1 MLDIP
6 YIFCYN
12 IEGVKIKHFTDLF
25 FEVWAVAQNLE
36 ITMLVDIYGAMLTEK
51 QRDFLSL
58 YYDEDLS
65 LAEIAAN
72 EGITRQGVRD
82 AIKRAEAQLI
92 DMEEKLGFRKR
103 LDENLEKIDS
113 IRQVVAEIRKY
124 NSYHGMSRELGNKA
138 DKIEQLLLQLTE
150 TQ

>member
-1 MLDIP
+1 MLDILRV
-6 YIFCYN
+6 FCYN
-12 IEGVKIKHFTDLF
+12 DLDVKIKYFTDFF

-82 AIKRAEAQLI
+82 SIKRAESQLL

-103 LDENLEKIDS
+103 LNENLQKIDS
-113 IRQVVAEIRKY
+113 IRQIVADIRKY
-124 NSYHGMSRELGNKA
+124 NSFHGMSRELGNKA
-138 DKIEQLLLQLTE
+138 DKIEELLLQLTE

>member
-1 MLDIP
+1 M
-6 YIFCYN
+6 
-12 IEGVKIKHFTDLF
+12 
-25 FEVWAVAQNLE
+25 AQNLE

-82 AIKRAEAQLI
+82 AIKRAETQLLE
-92 DMEEKLGFRKR
+92 MESKLGFEKR
-103 LDENLEKIDS
+103 MRENLEKIDS
-113 IRQVVAEIRKY
+113 IRQVVKELRKY
-124 NSYHGMSRELGNKA
+124 NSFHGMSRELGNKA
-138 DKIEQLLLQLTE
+138 DKIDELLNQLTE

>member
-1 MLDIP
+1 M
-6 YIFCYN
+6 
-12 IEGVKIKHFTDLF
+12 
-25 FEVWAVAQNLE
+25 AQNLE
-36 ITMLVDIYGAMLTEK
+36 ITMLVDIYGAMLTDK

-82 AIKRAEAQLI
+82 AIKRAEAQLLDI
-92 DMEEKLGFRKR
+92 ESKLGFEKR
-103 LDENLEKIDS
+103 FRENLQKIDD
-113 IRQVVAEIRKY
+113 IRQVVAEIKKY
-124 NSYHGMSRELGNKA
+124 NSYHGMSKELGAKA
-138 DKIEQLLLQLTE
+138 DRIEELLGQLTE

>member
-1 MLDIP
+1 M
-6 YIFCYN
+6 
-12 IEGVKIKHFTDLF
+12 
-25 FEVWAVAQNLE
+25 AQNLE

-82 AIKRAEAQLI
+82 AIKRAEAQLL
-92 DMEEKLGFRKR
+92 DMESKLGFEKR
-103 LDENLEKIDS
+103 MRENLKKIDD
-113 IRQVVAEIRKY
+113 IRKAVADIRKY
-124 NSYHGMSRELGNKA
+124 NSFHGMSRELGNKA
-138 DKIEQLLLQLTE
+138 DRLEELLNQLTE

>member
-1 MLDIP
+1 M
-6 YIFCYN
+6 
-12 IEGVKIKHFTDLF
+12 
-25 FEVWAVAQNLE
+25 AQNLE

-82 AIKRAEAQLI
+82 AIKRAEAQLL
-92 DMEEKLGFRKR
+92 DMESKLGFEKR
-103 LDENLEKIDS
+103 FRENLRKIED
-113 IRQVVAEIRKY
+113 IRQAVTEIRKY
-124 NSYHGMSRELGNKA
+124 NSFHGMSRELSNRA
-138 DKIEQLLLQLTE
+138 DRIEELLSQLVE

>member
-12 IEGVKIKHFTDLF
+12 TLSVKIKSFTDLLF
-25 FEVWAVAQNLE
+25 GVWAVAQNLE

-82 AIKRAEAQLI
+82 AIKRAEAQLL
-92 DMEEKLGFRKR
+92 DMEEKLGFEKR
-103 LDENLEKIDS
+103 LRENLKKIDEVK
-113 IRQVVAEIRKY
+113 QVVADIRKY
-124 NSYHGMSRELGNKA
+124 NSFHGMSRELGSKA
-138 DKIEQLLLQLTE
+138 DKIEELLSQLTE

>member
-1 MLDIP
+1 MLDIF

-12 IEGVKIKHFTDLF
+12 TLGVKIKGFTDLLF
-25 FEVWAVAQNLE
+25 GVWAVAQNLE

-82 AIKRAEAQLI
+82 AIKRAEAQLLE
-92 DMEEKLGFRKR
+92 MESKLGFEKR
-103 LDENLEKIDS
+103 MRENLEKIDD
-113 IRQVVAEIRKY
+113 IRQVVKELRKY
-124 NSYHGMSRELGNKA
+124 NSFHGMSRELGNKA
-138 DKIEQLLLQLTE
+138 DKIDELLNQLTE

>member
-1 MLDIP
+1 M
-6 YIFCYN
+6 
-12 IEGVKIKHFTDLF
+12 
-25 FEVWAVAQNLE
+25 AQNLE

-82 AIKRAEAQLI
+82 AIKRAEAQLL
-92 DMEEKLGFRKR
+92 DMESKLGFEKR
-103 LDENLEKIDS
+103 FRENLQKIDD
-113 IRQVVAEIRKY
+113 IRRVVAEIKKY
-124 NSYHGMSRELGNKA
+124 NSYHGMSRELGNKV
-138 DKIEQLLLQLTE
+138 DKIEELLSQLTE

>member
-1 MLDIP
+1 M
-6 YIFCYN
+6 
-12 IEGVKIKHFTDLF
+12 
-25 FEVWAVAQNLE
+25 AQNLE
-36 ITMLVDIYGAMLTEK
+36 ITMLVDIYGAMLTDK

-92 DMEEKLGFRKR
+92 DMEEKLGFEKR
-103 LDENLEKIDS
+103 LRENLKKIGDIQS
-113 IRQVVAEIRKY
+113 VVAEIRKY
-124 NSYHGMSRELGNKA
+124 NSYHGMSRELAGKA
-138 DKIEQLLLQLTE
+138 DKIEELLNQLTE